1 MLIVQN
7 GTKYGFVGQNRLYI
21 GRANRDLPASPLA
34 NLFIIGKDGAPFGD
48 SEAARPEV
56 IEKFRKWLWPQIKQW
71 QETGEMTPAVKALKD
86 LAIDVSENKTVV
98 LTCWCKPEA
107 CHGDVIDSCV
117 NWLIQEDLI

>member
-34 NLFIIGKDGAPFGD
+34 NPFILGRDGD
-48 SEAARPEV
+48 RLMV

-71 QETGEMTPAVKALKD
+71 QKTGEMTEAMMALKD
-86 LAIDVSENKTVV
+86 LAVDVSENKTVV

-107 CHGDVIDSCV
+107 CHGDVIVSCV
-117 NWLIQEDLI
+117 NWLIHEGLI

>member
-7 GTKYGFVGQNRLYI
+7 GTKHGFIGQNRLYI
-21 GRANRDLPASPLA
+21 GRDNRDLPASPLA
-34 NLFIIGKDGAPFGD
+34 NPFILGKDGN
-48 SEAARPEV
+48 RPEV
-56 IEKFRKWLWPQIKQW
+56 IEKFRKWLWPQIKRW
-71 QETGEMTPAVKALKD
+71 QETGEMTPAVIALRG
-86 LAIDVSENKTVV
+86 LAVDIKEYKTVI

>member
-34 NLFIIGKDGAPFGD
+34 NPFILGKDGAPFGD

-71 QETGEMTPAVKALKD
+71 Q
-86 LAIDVSENKTVV
+86 
-98 LTCWCKPEA
+98 
-107 CHGDVIDSCV
+107 
-117 NWLIQEDLI
+117 